1 MGKVRILIVFIL
13 TNWLIDGWLPAR
25 LFSQITHHASLQMN
39 DRLAIPFEIN
49 YQPGKHPLLNII
61 NGQEVIEMKFTK
73 EKGDSVFMEFPEIAG
88 QIIFHKATLNGR
100 WNNLNKLNSAS
111 YPLIFYPVEP
121 GRNTRFDFPLDAV
134 SPSFAGIYDVTF
146 SDSEGD
152 SKAIGMFEQAGSSV
166 CGTFRTETG
175 DYRYLSGGVFNGSM
189 KLSCFDG
196 VHAFLFEAHLDSSES
211 VLLHGD
217 FYSGSKYHASWIGRF
232 NPYAQLSPANTLSWA
247 KDSLSELVIRIK
259 TTRGKEK
266 TLDKNYFA
274 GTPTVIQIMGTWCP
288 NCLDESKYFIEL
300 STRKPFSDVRF
311 VAVGFENGLSDKD
324 KLKRLR
330 KYQKKMRFTY
340 RLFLGGGASTKDAQ
354 AVFNQLNGVFAFP
367 TTIYLDK
374 SARIIQVNSGFDGP
388 ATGLFYT
395 KLQEETEELL
405 LKLLRTDE

>member
-1 MGKVRILIVFIL
+1 M
-13 TNWLIDGWLPAR
+13 
-25 LFSQITHHASLQMN
+25 LF
-39 DRLAIPFEIN
+39 R
-49 YQPGKHPLLNII
+49 
-61 NGQEVIEMKFTK
+61 
-73 EKGDSVFMEFPEIAG
+73 
-88 QIIFHKATLNGR
+88 
-100 WNNLNKLNSAS
+100 
-111 YPLIFYPVEP
+111 
-121 GRNTRFDFPLDAV
+121 
-134 SPSFAGIYDVTF
+134 
-146 SDSEGD
+146 
-152 SKAIGMFEQAGSSV
+152 
-166 CGTFRTETG
+166 
-175 DYRYLSGGVFNGSM
+175 
-189 KLSCFDG
+189 
-196 VHAFLFEAHLDSSES
+196 
-211 VLLHGD
+211 
-217 FYSGSKYHASWIGRF
+217 SWIGRF
-232 NPYAQLSPANTLSWA
+232 NPNAQLSPANTLSWA
-247 KDSLSELVIRIK
+247 KDSLSELVIRLK

-330 KYQKKMRFTY
+330 KYQKKMQFTY
-340 RLFLGGGASTKDAQ
+340 PLFLGGSASTKDAQ

-374 SARIIQVNSGFDGP
+374 SGRIIQVNSGFDGP